1 MSVFE
6 HPPRYR
12 AYLLR
17 FWEERGQHADDGEV
31 WRFSLE
37 DLHTQERR
45 GFASLEEVMTFLRQ
59 QMKRP
64 PDASAPPGGVVNEWW
79 NE

>member
-17 FWEERGQHADDGEV
+17 FWEERSQHAGDGGV

-45 GFASLEEVMTFLRQ
+45 GFATLEEMVAFLQ
-59 QMKRP
+59 EQISGP
-64 PDASAPPGGVVNEWW
+64 VNAPDLPTGSERA
-79 NE
+79 